1 MFFFRYNM
9 EGKGTEKSS
18 PVSIGIVVVTSIVP
32 VWWYEFQN
40 LDKIN
45 TIFLPGEVRHLYIK
59 NKYCDPYVL
68 NLFV

>member
-1 MFFFRYNM
+1 M
-9 EGKGTEKSS
+9 EVNVHWQSS
-18 PVSIGIVVVTSIVP
+18 PVSIGIVVVISIVP

-45 TIFLPGEVRHLYIK
+45 TIFLPGEVQHLYK

-68 NLFV
+68 NVFV